1 MCYSDKVIITNK
13 ITNHS
18 KGSDPK
24 KMKLRIITPNELLFE
39 GDVESVT
46 LPGTVGSFT
55 VLNNHAPIISSL
67 ETGKISYKDANGKT
81 DITVKSGF
89 AEVQNNVLSVCVEL

>member
-1 MCYSDKVIITNK
+1 ML
-13 ITNHS
+13 
-18 KGSDPK
+18 
-24 KMKLRIITPNELLFE
+24 KLRIIAPDRMVFE

-67 ETGKISYKDANGKT
+67 ENGKIAYKDVSG
-81 DITVKSGF
+81 ITELAIRSGF
-89 AEVQNNVLSVCVEL
+89 AEVRDNTLSVCVEL